1 MKVTR
6 PRRLAEAGLDAMQGQ
21 HLCRW
26 RTRGGTR
33 DTLNTVEAM
42 TTWKGDEGDDEVS
55 RHEPPPDRKPQHE
68 AQSGSGLIE
77 MMRNIEDGRGAMG
90 CADLAEPC
98 ALSARSYR
106 Q

>member
-1 MKVTR
+1 MKVTDLVGWR
-6 PRRLAEAGLDAMQGQ
+6 KRVSMPCGGNISAG
-21 HLCRW
+21 
-26 RTRGGTR
+26 GGHAAAAQ

-42 TTWKGDEGDDEVS
+42 TTWKGDDEVS

-68 AQSGSGLIE
+68 GQSGRGLIE

-98 ALSARSYR
+98 ALSAGSYH